1 MDRLAPVFNAE
12 WYIENKTIYFENKK
26 NLESPDFWIDLE
38 NIDHSKIKKLC
49 FKWVDAP
56 NYLGARF
63 KYQNDGFDA
72 CSDEANY
79 LSSDIVQFN
88 PLNNSQDKL
97 LDVQIQFAPA
107 RFRGDGLAPD
117 PVDYFKPVFYIY
129 KLVGLSEMDFN
140 FEKNLLLSS
149 GKVSVSKLLIPE
161 QNHRREH
168 LIVINKNGAEGFN
181 FNYPYWFDAAHPLY
195 NPAGYYDDP
204 PNSKKEGKQK
214 TYFNFIKI

>member
-1 MDRLAPVFNAE
+1 M
-12 WYIENKTIYFENKK
+12 Y
-26 NLESPDFWIDLE
+26 
-38 NIDHSKIKKLC
+38 
-49 FKWVDAP
+49 
-56 NYLGARF
+56 
-63 KYQNDGFDA
+63 
-72 CSDEANY
+72 
-79 LSSDIVQFN
+79 SDIVQFN

-97 LDVQIQFAPA
+97 LDVQLQFAPA

-117 PVDYFKPVFYIY
+117 PVDFFKTIFYIY
-129 KLVGLSEMDFN
+129 SLVGLSGMDFN

-195 NPAGYYDDP
+195 NPAGYYDDH
-204 PNSKKEGKQK
+204 PNSKKRREAENLFQFYQNLDPHKNSEDLLKIGQSFELEIDRDCELYNKMFDSQNK
-214 TYFNFIKI
+214 IKNSLKIRMLIDNTVRIGTVEEVTISDNIFKINGVL